1 MSSAVSD
8 IGGTPPEP
16 SEGPLPGLDPGWS
29 RWVSVADGRG
39 AEHRWHVLDNRAE
52 PRQGTMLC
60 VHGNPTWS
68 YLWRRFLAA
77 APSGWRVVAVDQLG
91 MGWSERLP
99 RIRRLADRI
108 ADLGNL
114 TDALG
119 LDGPV
124 VTVGHDW
131 GGPIS
136 LGWALAHRDQLR
148 GVVLANTSV
157 HHDPGSA
164 PPTLIRIARTPR
176 VRDAVCVRTPS
187 FVRAAAAFSRPALP
201 AGVRAA
207 LAQPYGRPELR
218 SAVGDFVADI
228 PLEPHHPS
236 RATLDRLAASVT
248 ELADLPALVLWG
260 ARDPVFTEQH
270 LADLEQRLPQA
281 DVQRYAAAA
290 HLVTEDVPEAAEH
303 VWRWVTAPPLTTVP
317 APTPTTGQLPAT
329 ALLSRRGDQGPAVV
343 QLSDGRIERISF
355 AELADRV
362 DAAAHQLQ
370 AEGVRR
376 GDRVGLLIPPGI
388 DLTVAVYACWR
399 AGAVIVIADAGLGLR
414 ALARA
419 LRSAGPDHLIGIDR
433 ALLAAR
439 AWRLPAR
446 LIPVR
451 GLRGAT
457 NVAPAD
463 SFATPDPQAE
473 AAVLFTSGATGPA
486 KGVVYT
492 HGQLAAQ
499 VEQVRRVH
507 RLTGE
512 DRLVAAFA
520 PFALYGPA
528 LGVAAAVPDMTV
540 TAPGT
545 LTAVALAEAVRAIE
559 ATVVFAS
566 PAALR
571 NAVATAADLQS
582 GHRQA
587 LAGVRLVMS
596 AGAPVPASL
605 LRQVQTV
612 VPNAELHTP
621 YGMTEV
627 LPVTDIDLSEI
638 EAAGPG
644 NGVCVGRPLPGVEVR
659 VSPLDRAGQ
668 ATGSLTARAGV
679 TGEICVAAAHVKLRY
694 DRLWVMEQA
703 SSRDAGWHRTG
714 DVGHLDDHGRLWV
727 EGRLRHVIVTA
738 AGPLTPVGIE
748 QRVEQLPEIAAA
760 AAVGVGPT
768 GTQQVV
774 LVVQRASESDD
785 GLAPADIARQA
796 RSVAGTPVAA
806 VLQTRQL
813 PTDIRHASK
822 IDRTALAGWAGQM
835 LAGRT

>member
-1 MSSAVSD
+1 MSSPRAA
-8 IGGTPPEP
+8 
-16 SEGPLPGLDPGWS
+16 LPGLDPGWS
-29 RWVSVADGRG
+29 RWVSVADASG

-99 RIRRLADRI
+99 QPRRLADRI
-108 ADLGNL
+108 ADLGDL
-114 TDALG
+114 TAALE
-119 LDGPV
+119 LEGPV
-124 VTVGHDW
+124 VTMGHDW

-136 LGWALAHRDQLR
+136 LGWALAHRDRLR
-148 GVVLANTSV
+148 GMVLANTAV
-157 HHDPGSA
+157 HHDPWSA
-164 PPTLIRIARTPR
+164 LPTLIRLARAPR
-176 VRDAVCVRTPS
+176 LRDALCVRTPA

-201 AGVRAA
+201 ADVRDA

-228 PLEPHHPS
+228 PLESDHPS
-236 RATLDRLAASVT
+236 RTTLDGIAAGVPGLAG
-248 ELADLPALVLWG
+248 LPALVLWG

-270 LADLEQRLPQA
+270 LADLEQRLPRA

-290 HLVTEDVPEAAEH
+290 HLVTEDVPETAEH
-303 VWRWVTAPPLTTVP
+303 VWRWITAPRLFAVRAPGP
-317 APTPTTGQLPAT
+317 ATDQLPAT

-343 QLSDGRIERISF
+343 QLGRGRTERISF
-355 AELADRV
+355 AEL
-362 DAAAHQLQ
+362 
-370 AEGVRR
+370 
-376 GDRVGLLIPPGI
+376 GDRVEVAAHRLRDQGVREGDRVALLIPPGI

-414 ALARA
+414 GLARA
-419 LRSAGPDHLIGIDR
+419 LRGAGPDHLIGIDR

-446 LIPVR
+446 PIPIR
-451 GLRGAT
+451 QLSGPEPPGIS
-457 NVAPAD
+457 
-463 SFATPDPQAE
+463 SFAPPDPDAE

-507 RLTGE
+507 RLTDR

-545 LTAVALAEAVRAIE
+545 LTATALAEAVRAID

-571 NAVATAADLQS
+571 NVVATAADLS
-582 GHRQA
+582 PGHHQA
-587 LAGVRLVMS
+587 LAGVRMVMS
-596 AGAPVPASL
+596 AGAPVPVSL
-605 LRQVQTV
+605 LRHVQAV

-627 LPVTDIDLSEI
+627 LPVTDIDLREI
-638 EAAGPG
+638 EGAGPG
-644 NGVCVGRPLPGVEVR
+644 NGVCVGRPLSGVTVR
-659 VSPLDRAGQ
+659 LSPLDDDGR
-668 ATGSLTARAGV
+668 ATGLLTERVGV
-679 TGEICVAAAHVKLRY
+679 TGEICVAADHVKHRY
-694 DRLWVMEQA
+694 DRLWVMEQD
-703 SSRDAGWHRTG
+703 SSRDPGWHRTG
-714 DVGHLDDHGRLWV
+714 DVGHFDDHGRLWM
-727 EGRLRHVIVTA
+727 EGRLGHLILTSG
-738 AGPLTPVGIE
+738 GPVTPVGIE
-748 QRVEQLPEIAAA
+748 QRVERVAEVSAA
-760 AAVGVGPT
+760 AAVGVGPP

-774 LVVQRASESDD
+774 LVIESGDEAGD
-785 GLAPADIARQA
+785 GLAPTRLAEEV
-796 RSVAGTPVAA
+796 RSVAGVPIAA
-806 VLQTRQL
+806 VLRARQL
-813 PTDIRHASK
+813 PTDIRHNSK
-822 IDRTALAGWAGQM
+822 IDRTALSGWAGAM